1 MNEMISGSSYS
12 RVTPA
17 AKHPGERLPLAASL
31 RIPSLFRSALP
42 RPVRDELRKLRVR
55 VLMHGFRRHR
65 EIEQSIEDT
74 LASAFVSIVVPVHDA
89 PAVTRRCLASLE
101 KYAPKAEIVLVDDG
115 SSLLETEDIIRAF
128 VGRNGWKLIRHEKPL
143 GHSLASE
150 AGASLTT
157 RPYLCLLN
165 SDTVVTPWCWRLV
178 KQAFELDQ
186 NIAVVGPSTS
196 SSGNLQTLPVAKY
209 LRQHWND
216 NQICDFAMRLL
227 AECKGLIVADLTWA
241 SGFAFFIRR
250 SVWEQLGGFDRN
262 LPDFGNEVELCERVA
277 AKGYRRVWVR
287 NAYIH
292 HLGGQSYGES
302 THCESIAART
312 EAAWTYIRQKERSLN
327 G

>member
-1 MNEMISGSSYS
+1 MDNTTSNRSRSG
-12 RVTPA
+12 A
-17 AKHPGERLPLAASL
+17 APTVEHSNDRLPLAASL
-31 RIPSLFRSALP
+31 HIPSLFSGILP
-42 RPVRDELRKLRVR
+42 RPVRDELRRLRVR
-55 VLMHGFRRHR
+55 ALMHDFKRQS
-65 EIEQSIEDT
+65 EIQQSIEDA
-74 LASAFVSIVVPVHDA
+74 LASASVSIVVPVHDA
-89 PAVTRRCLASLE
+89 PAVTKRCLASLE
-101 KYAPKAEIVLVDDG
+101 KYAPKAEIVLVNDG
-115 SSLLETEDIIRAF
+115 SRLLETSDIIRDF
-128 VGRNGWKLIRHEKPL
+128 IGRNGWKLVQHEKPL

-150 AGASLTT
+150 AGASLTN
-157 RPYLCLLN
+157 RPYICLLN

-178 KQAFELDQ
+178 QQAFALDQ

-196 SSGNLQTLPVAKY
+196 SSGNLQTLPVARY

-227 AECKGLIVADLTWA
+227 SECKDAIVQDLTWA

-292 HLGGQSYGES
+292 HLGGQSFGQSTPGE
-302 THCESIAART
+302 TIAART

-327 G
+327 S